1 MEREVKLFKE
11 LFLSQSLRPRHNLSK
26 SLLTDRPSSEIDRGQ
41 ALQAVSKRFLF
52 PSPYPRHCTIDPTWA
67 SVSCRHK
74 RAERRG
80 KVSLAGLVEWSQ
92 EEFASHLVALSLSW
106 FVLREREIDE
116 IRTKL
121 GINTKLGLYRN
132 SQHQHQHQ
140 HVHIVAMYLMHQ

>member
-1 MEREVKLFKE
+1 MEREVKLFKK

-41 ALQAVSKRFLF
+41 ALQPVFKRFLF

-80 KVSLAGLVEWSQ
+80 KVSLVGWSQ

-106 FVLREREIDE
+106 FVLLEREIDKRSAISNCSKTGNKYKTRVLQGHSE
-116 IRTKL
+116 SIS
-121 GINTKLGLYRN
+121 INK
-132 SQHQHQHQ
+132 HQS
-140 HVHIVAMYLMHQ
+140 VTMC